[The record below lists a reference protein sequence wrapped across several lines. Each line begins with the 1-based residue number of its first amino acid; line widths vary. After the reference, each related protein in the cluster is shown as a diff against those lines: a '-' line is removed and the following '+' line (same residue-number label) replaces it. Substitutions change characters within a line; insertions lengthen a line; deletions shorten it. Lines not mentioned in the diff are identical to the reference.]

1 MTVTSSIVNALL
13 SAINT
18 AVSDVDSVS
27 SSDFTPAIT
36 TARIAAL
43 SPAFELESRFT
54 WETLDVFAVTVT
66 HRVPIELWIKHDGKS
81 AATMQRARDIGVA
94 AMAALVTADGT
105 GYTLVYDEPV
115 SFTVDPG
122 ITTVNSLAWLVATMF
137 VSVRDELSI

>member
-43 SPAFELESRFT
+43 SPAF
-54 WETLDVFAVTVT
+54 
-66 HRVPIELWIKHDGKS
+66 
-81 AATMQRARDIGVA
+81 
-94 AMAALVTADGT
+94 
-105 GYTLVYDEPV
+105 
-115 SFTVDPG
+115 
-122 ITTVNSLAWLVATMF
+122 
-137 VSVRDELSI
+137 